1 MKWNVAD
8 AKQKLSEV
16 IRKASESP
24 QWIFSRDRPVAV
36 LVSPETF
43 EELSEL
49 KGRQRDAIAEAFA
62 ELRKICDEEDY
73 VLEAP
78 LRRDRSNS
86 FAEALDGAD

>member
-1 MKWNVAD
+1 MRWNVAD

-16 IRKASESP
+16 IRKASDSP

-36 LVSPETF
+36 LISPETF
-43 EELSEL
+43 EELSES
-49 KGRQRDAIAEAFA
+49 KARQRGAIAEAFA
-62 ELRKICDEEDY
+62 ELRKICDEEDF

-78 LRRDRSNS
+78 LRQDRPNC

>member
-1 MKWNVAD
+1 MQWKVAD

-16 IRKASESP
+16 IRRASDSP

-36 LVSPETF
+36 LVSPEAF

-49 KGRQRDAIAEAFA
+49 KSKQRGALGEAFA

-73 VLEAP
+73 VLEVP
-78 LRRDRSNS
+78 VRRDRANF
-86 FAEALDGAD
+86 FAESLDGAD